1 MRSEP
6 IGCISRRNQALF
18 AATEIARFASP
29 AIPAT
34 RKLSVFVGFSDLTHR
49 GAREKDSNPRSPAR
63 ETTLRDCLLIEE
75 GRLRRTSHQKTV
87 GSKGDPI

>member
-49 GAREKDSNPRSPAR
+49 GVLGRRIRTLGPPRGKLR
-63 ETTLRDCLLIEE
+63 YETA
-75 GRLRRTSHQKTV
+75 S
-87 GSKGDPI
+87 